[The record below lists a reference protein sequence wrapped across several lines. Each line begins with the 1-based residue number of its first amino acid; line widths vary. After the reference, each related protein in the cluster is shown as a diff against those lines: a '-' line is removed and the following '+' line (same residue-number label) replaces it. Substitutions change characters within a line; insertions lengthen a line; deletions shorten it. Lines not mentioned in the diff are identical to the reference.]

1 MNTVQTQ
8 QHDHLTALLHYGGS
22 DAATLRYCPDAVTLL
37 LLECLFHEVLGLI
50 LVDVERKILNK
61 N

>member
-8 QHDHLTALLHYGGS
+8 QHDHHTALLHYGGN

-50 LVDVERKILNK
+50 QVDVEKK
-61 N
+61 S